1 MKWNWGTKLF
11 IWTAA
16 FMIMLIVFAVLMMR
30 EEISLVEPDYYPK
43 GQTHQELI
51 DKRRNARSL
60 SEQISLNLDDEVL
73 LLQFPA
79 ALEPKSISGN
89 VQLYHVAEQDKDA
102 LFELNPDTS
111 GLMRIEVGS
120 LHGRYILKIDWKY
133 LETTYYTE
141 KQVNIP

>member
-16 FMIMLIVFAVLMMR
+16 FMLMLIIFAVLMIR
-30 EEISLVEPDYYPK
+30 EEVDLVEPDYYPK

-51 DKRRNARSL
+51 EKRQNASSL
-60 SEQISLNLDDEVL
+60 SERISLNLVGNAL
-73 LLQFPA
+73 LLKFPA
-79 ALEPKSISGN
+79 ELKPGGISGE
-89 VQLYHVAEQDKDA
+89 VHLYHVAEQGKDA
-102 LFELNPDTS
+102 LYELKPDTS

-120 LHGRYILKIDWKY
+120 LHGRYIMKMDWKY